1 MKEIGNSLRTK
12 TGTIDLLHRIA
23 EGDSGL
29 KGLTPDIYH
38 LTMNERLNEVINR
51 AWNRCENVWQSFH
64 SDEHPFRRLMQRPYT
79 NVRTLASPHF
89 PEIGTRLSS

>member
-12 TGTIDLLHRIA
+12 TGAIDLLHRIA

-29 KGLTPDIYH
+29 KGLTPDFYH

-51 AWNRCENVWQSFH
+51 AWNRCENVWRSFQS
-64 SDEHPFRRLMQRPYT
+64 DG
-79 NVRTLASPHF
+79 ASP
-89 PEIGTRLSS
+89 PETYAGLTLTHERWLLPPFQKLK